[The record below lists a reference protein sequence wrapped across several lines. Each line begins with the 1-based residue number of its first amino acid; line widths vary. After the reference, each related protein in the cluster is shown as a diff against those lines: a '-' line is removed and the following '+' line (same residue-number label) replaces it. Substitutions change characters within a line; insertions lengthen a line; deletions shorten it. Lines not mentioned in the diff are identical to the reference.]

1 VSRAAWLTFA
11 FVPASLAAAALFAL
25 SRTNTRSPTPIGLI
39 GQPRPAALVLAED
52 RVLAELS
59 GLPAFQERLGGLPED
74 DRRIAID
81 ALGAKGMRRLGDEA
95 LLERAALVVE
105 MLGSLDPDTCG
116 AIVRGQA
123 TPSQFAQALAS
134 LSPSATNAWAELA
147 FQAVR
152 AELTLTPA
160 PPDDPTA
167 VKAALLALRQRL
179 PGTEGQ
185 RLGAALTN
193 LRALGNPE
201 ACWAGRWIYGQVH
214 GLGAPHDRALARVLA
229 KS

>member
-1 VSRAAWLTFA
+1 VSRAGWFGLVFVSALLT
-11 FVPASLAAAALFAL
+11 AAALFAL
-25 SRTNTRSPTPIGLI
+25 HRTNIRTPIGLA
-39 GQPRPAALVLAED
+39 GRPRPAALVLAED

-59 GLPAFQERLGGLPED
+59 RLPAFQEQLGGLPDD
-74 DRRIAID
+74 DRRTAID
-81 ALGAKGMRRLGDEA
+81 ALGAKGMSRLGDEA
-95 LLERAALVVE
+95 LMERAALVVE

-123 TPSQFAQALAS
+123 TSAQFAQALGS

-147 FQAVR
+147 FQAAR
-152 AELTLTPA
+152 AELTRTPA
-160 PPDDPTA
+160 PPDDPA
-167 VKAALLALRQRL
+167 AIQAALLALRQRL
-179 PGTEGQ
+179 PGLDGQ

-214 GLGAPHDRALARVLA
+214 ELGAPHDRALARVLA